1 MLRGGLAALMTLAL
15 ASCTT
20 TQTEFAKNPKEVDK
34 VSLCRTYLQ
43 SNDPQ
48 FQQQLVAELA
58 TRGVSAWDC
67 PGLVQQQNQIA
78 TAVVAVALVGG
89 AVAYCSKHHCGG
101 SSYRSYPGNC
111 QYDWQRDAAGNRC
124 GGRSAAARPG
134 GW

>member
-1 MLRGGLAALMTLAL
+1 MRGSIAALMTLVL

-20 TQTEFAKNPKEVDK
+20 TQTEFAKNPKAVDK
-34 VSLCRTYLQ
+34 VSICRTYLQ
-43 SNDPQ
+43 SNDPL
-48 FQQQLVAELA
+48 FQQQLVSELGN
-58 TRGVSAWDC
+58 RGVNAWDC

-89 AVAYCSKHHCGG
+89 AVAYCSKHYCGGG
-101 SSYRSYPGNC
+101 SSYRPYPGNC

-124 GGRSAAARPG
+124 GKRSAAARPG